1 MDAFFLALIVGFT
14 ALSFGLI
21 HVCDKLGGSP

>member
-1 MDAFFLALIVGFT
+1 MDLFFLALIVGFT

-21 HVCDKLGGSP
+21 HLCDKLGGSQ

>member
-1 MDAFFLALIVGFT
+1 MDLYFLAGIVGFT

-21 HVCDKLGGSP
+21 HLCDKLGGSQ